1 MLNLIPFAGSWWIMG
16 DGNENLFF
24 IGQVLQLLVPQS
36 VSHPIGPTS
45 ISGDEELLFV
55 RIERFCRLLL
65 PPSDTLDRKFSRV
78 MVEANVDTSLVM
90 DQIVDPI
97 GMALPSARERKS

>member
-78 MVEANVDTSLVM
+78 MVEANVDTSLV
-90 DQIVDPI
+90 QLIVNSFRVFVQAFQPCKT
-97 GMALPSARERKS
+97 S